1 MVMWVWRRRKMRFGV
16 DTSRMDVAR
25 FLDGFRLEEDHPTM
39 LSLMRLLEDRERE
52 LVDSIAPGQSDAVRR
67 DLACFLCEVG
77 EIRER
82 MLEARRKAGGRNQES
97 GVRGQGKR

>member
-1 MVMWVWRRRKMRFGV
+1 MWIWKVKRSGRYSV

-25 FLDGFRLEEDHPTM
+25 FLDGFRMEEDSPTM
-39 LSLMRLLEDRERE
+39 QSLMRLMEDRERE
-52 LVDSIAPGQSDAVRR
+52 LVDSIVPGQSDAARR

-82 MLEARRKAGGRNQES
+82 ILGARKKAEW
-97 GVRGQGKR
+97 K